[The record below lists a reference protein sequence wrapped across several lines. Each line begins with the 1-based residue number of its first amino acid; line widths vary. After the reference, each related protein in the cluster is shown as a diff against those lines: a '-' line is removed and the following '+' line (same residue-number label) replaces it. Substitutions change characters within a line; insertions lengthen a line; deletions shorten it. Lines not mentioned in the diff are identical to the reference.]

1 MVIGGENHDNRIRVP
16 TFDEQRGKPDAGGRV
31 SAHGL
36 ANEIRSRKIRQ
47 LVLNQGGMLL
57 AGNHELAVDG
67 NQGFNSVY
75 CFPEQT
81 CPTQEA

>member
-1 MVIGGENHDNRIRVP
+1 
-16 TFDEQRGKPDAGGRV
+16 
-31 SAHGL
+31 
-36 ANEIRSRKIRQ
+36 
-47 LVLNQGGMLL
+47 LNQGGMLL

-81 CPTQEA
+81 CPAQEA

>member
-1 MVIGGENHDNRIRVP
+1 L
-16 TFDEQRGKPDAGGRV
+16 DE
-31 SAHGL
+31 
-36 ANEIRSRKIRQ
+36 
-47 LVLNQGGMLL
+47 GGMLL

-81 CPTQEA
+81 RPTQEA